1 MYGSFSMRFSRTG
14 YDKDMAGRFM
24 FFLLFAVLLEG
35 QASADSLSVQQQRRD
50 ISRAS
55 ALARLAAR
63 AARQGRLETAAV
75 EFQKAQ
81 IRLEN
86 LGNMKLDSRL
96 QKPFTEASSLL
107 RQVHQQLGEAGVALR
122 PLEFPESLLPEEA
135 KGPEGSPRRK
145 RRRSNKNPPDQQVSF
160 SQEVAPLF
168 VAKCGRCHIDARK
181 GGFSL
186 ATYAD
191 LLRGSDESGRVV
203 VGGNAASSVLIELV
217 ASGEMP
223 RGPDRI
229 TPQELQ
235 MLVLWVNQGIQND
248 AASRTTPLR
257 ELTRQ
262 NAREGVPELRQAQAV
277 EIATGDETVRFAL
290 DIAPILQGACT
301 GCHGNRRP
309 RAELKLTTFQG
320 LWAGGD
326 SGPTVRPGDPGQS
339 LLLMRLK
346 GEGGDR
352 MPLNRDP
359 LPIEAIGKIETWIR
373 EGARFDGSSPS
384 ASLSRINSLA
394 RAEVSTPEELNA
406 MRRDLAAK
414 KWHLAIPDEQ
424 AQHVQTNRF
433 FITGN
438 LPLARLAELGQLAE
452 SQVHQVTKLFR
463 HPEDKPWL
471 KSRMTIVAF
480 AHRYDYSEFGIMVE
494 QREVPAS
501 WRGHWGYDGVD
512 AYAAVYPA
520 VRGDFDNRVL
530 LGQQIAGVYV
540 ASQGGGQ
547 LPRWFVEGAAR
558 AAAAKL
564 DSGDPRVK
572 AWEKQIPSAIGRLQ
586 KPGDFMQGKLSLEL
600 EATLAYGFVRNLL
613 KKPARLQKLLGEVDR
628 GAEFDAT
635 FRRIYRTSPT
645 EMAAIWLD
653 RMGR

>member
-1 MYGSFSMRFSRTG
+1 
-14 YDKDMAGRFM
+14 
-24 FFLLFAVLLEG
+24 
-35 QASADSLSVQQQRRD
+35 
-50 ISRAS
+50 
-55 ALARLAAR
+55 
-63 AARQGRLETAAV
+63 
-75 EFQKAQ
+75 
-81 IRLEN
+81 
-86 LGNMKLDSRL
+86 
-96 QKPFTEASSLL
+96 
-107 RQVHQQLGEAGVALR
+107 
-122 PLEFPESLLPEEA
+122 
-135 KGPEGSPRRK
+135 
-145 RRRSNKNPPDQQVSF
+145 
-160 SQEVAPLF
+160 
-168 VAKCGRCHIDARK
+168 
-181 GGFSL
+181 
-186 ATYAD
+186 
-191 LLRGSDESGRVV
+191 
-203 VGGNAASSVLIELV
+203 LIELV

-223 RGPDRI
+223 RGTDRI

-235 MLVLWVNQGIQND
+235 MLVRWVNQGIEND
-248 AASRTTPLR
+248 STSPTTPLR
-257 ELTRQ
+257 KLTGE
-262 NAREGVPELRQAQAV
+262 NTREGLPALRQAKAA
-277 EIATGDETVRFAL
+277 ETATGDETVRFAL
-290 DIAPILQGACT
+290 DIAPILQEACT

-309 RAELKLTTFQG
+309 RAELNLTTFQG

-326 SGPTVRPGDPGQS
+326 SGSTVSPGDPGQS

-346 GEGGDR
+346 GEGGER
-352 MPLNRDP
+352 MPLNREP
-359 LPIEAIGKIETWIR
+359 LPIEAIGQIETWIR
-373 EGARFDGSSPS
+373 EGARFDGSSQS

-394 RAEVSTPEELNA
+394 RAEVSTPEELNV
-406 MRRDLAAK
+406 MRKDLAAK

-452 SQVHQVTKLFR
+452 SQVQQVTKLFR

-540 ASQGGGQ
+540 ASQGGGR

-572 AWEKQIPSAIGRLQ
+572 AWEKQIPSAIARLQ
-586 KPGDFMQGKLSLEL
+586 KPDDFMQGKLSLEL
-600 EATLAYGFVRNLL
+600 EATLGYGFVRNLL
-613 KKPARLQKLLGEVDR
+613 KKPAKVQQLLGEAGA

-645 EMAAIWLD
+645 ELAAIWLD